1 MNKTAWKY
9 NNLLRESNDKEL
21 TYVITY
27 EVGNS
32 RREKKVKA
40 HSVDEAVNKAKVRNI
55 IDIDIEEYSIAAMK
69 ADKDL
74 LRDF

>member
-9 NNLLRESNDKEL
+9 DNLLRESNDKEL
-21 TYVITY
+21 TYLITY

-32 RREKKVKA
+32 RREKKIKA
-40 HSVDEAVNKAKVRNI
+40 HSVDEAVRKAKVKNI
-55 IDIDIEEYSIAAMK
+55 ININIEEYLIAALK
-69 ADKDL
+69 ADKYL